1 MSLFFSWTALFL
13 LSLTAAQNI
22 TQTTSFSFSPTP
34 VSTSVPSPTAPLD
47 SIVPGQGNYP
57 PVQGERGGPFLSFNA
72 MRNNTVANLMNESPL
87 RGRSKRTI
95 LPGNCT

>member
-1 MSLFFSWTALFL
+1 MSLFFSWAVLFL
-13 LSLTAAQNI
+13 LSLTTAQNI

-57 PVQGERGGPFLSFNA
+57 PVQGERGLFLSFNA
-72 MRNNTVANLMNESPL
+72 TRNNTEWL
-87 RGRSKRTI
+87 T
-95 LPGNCT
+95 